1 MSHDGQHPDSTNSMS
16 DNHYNGQSHHDTTRN
31 AQSLHTNNPSSGNAG
46 GMSLASHSKEPT
58 NSHNNYPTNHDSSG
72 GNGSGSNML
81 KHIDALE
88 KKIAKLHE
96 DLKSANSRNEKM
108 AAKTKEGMQSALDT
122 LMKRWMDAV
131 ETKDDNVKDHFRE
144 GMNKLVQNSAE
155 DNGVWQMMV
164 AASALH
170 ERQAHDLDKLRTENE
185 EMRKSIEGR
194 FATPESRKRP
204 ADGQLDRNDVAAE
217 PTSNMWDDF
226 AADVQKFCT

>member
-1 MSHDGQHPDSTNSMS
+1 MTELYRHIGPDTDVPAGDIGVGAREIGYMFGQYKRIVNRWEGVLTGKGIE
-16 DNHYNGQSHHDTTRN
+16 Y
-31 AQSLHTNNPSSGNAG
+31 G
-46 GMSLASHSKEPT
+46 GSAMRPEATGYGAVYFLQ
-58 NSHNNYPTNHDSSG
+58 
-72 GNGSGSNML
+72 NML

-88 KKIAKLHE
+88 KKIAKLQE

-131 ETKDDNVKDHFRE
+131 ETKDETVKDHFRE

-170 ERQAHDLDKLRTENE
+170 ERQTHDLDKLRTENE

-217 PTSNMWDDF
+217 PTSNMWEDF
-226 AADVQKFCT
+226 AADVQKFCA

>member
-1 MSHDGQHPDSTNSMS
+1 MSHEGQRLDSN
-16 DNHYNGQSHHDTTRN
+16 NVLHENQNTTQEQMRN
-31 AQSLHTNNPSSGNAG
+31 AAQNNSSHTSSSSSLLNNIGKENVTNQFNNQSIHDNTNNA
-46 GMSLASHSKEPT
+46 
-58 NSHNNYPTNHDSSG
+58 
-72 GNGSGSNML
+72 SGSNML
-81 KHIDALE
+81 KHIDSLE
-88 KKIAKLHE
+88 KRISKLQA
-96 DLKSANSRNEKM
+96 DLQSANSRNEKM

-131 ETKDDNVKDHFRE
+131 ETKDENVKDHFRE

-170 ERQAHDLDKLRTENE
+170 ERQTHNLDKLRTENE

-204 ADGQLDRNDVAAE
+204 ADTQLDRTDVQE
-217 PTSNMWDDF
+217 TPGSDIWDDF
-226 AADVQKFCT
+226 ASEVQKYYT